1 MPRTFIQSFLGDILP
16 KAQHLSLA
24 YILGL
29 HDVKQRYKRSALG
42 PLWLTISMA
51 VMIAAM
57 GLVFGRIFNTP
68 LHDFFPYLAA
78 GIIIWGFI
86 SSVFTEGCSAFIES
100 EAIIKQLPLP
110 YFTFILRLIWRNLL
124 ILLHN
129 IVILPFVLWAVGRN
143 FHVEAFLS
151 IPGLLLLMINLMW
164 IVLILAT
171 LCARYRDMPQI
182 VQSLIQVIFYVTPVM
197 WMRQTLPGETGKL
210 IIEWNPLFHMI
221 DVVRAPLLGDVPS
234 LLSYAVTILMAVL
247 GWIIAIQFY
256 RRYRFKIAYW
266 V

>member
-1 MPRTFIQSFLGDILP
+1 MTKSFIQTLKEDILP
-16 KAQHLSLA
+16 KPHHLSLA

-29 HDVKQRYKRSALG
+29 QDVKQRYKRSAIG
-42 PLWLTISMA
+42 AMWLTISMT
-51 VMIAAM
+51 VMIITM
-57 GLVFGRIFNTP
+57 GFVFGHIFNTP
-68 LHDFFPYLAA
+68 LHDFFPYLAS
-78 GIIIWGFI
+78 GIILWGFI
-86 SSVFTEGCSAFIES
+86 SAVLSEGCMAFIES
-100 EAIIKQLPLP
+100 EAMIKHLPLP
-110 YFTFILRLIWRNLL
+110 YFTFILRLLWRNLL
-124 ILLHN
+124 ILSHN

-151 IPGLLLLMINLMW
+151 IPGLLLLLINLMW

-197 WMRQTLPGETGKL
+197 WMRQTLPGETGKIL
-210 IIEWNPLFHMI
+210 IEWNPLFHMI

>member
-1 MPRTFIQSFLGDILP
+1 MSRSFIQTVTKDILP
-16 KAQHLSLA
+16 EPRHLELV

-29 HDVKQRYKRSALG
+29 QDIKQRYKRSALG
-42 PLWLTISMA
+42 PLWLTISMV
-51 VMIAAM
+51 VMITSM

-78 GIIIWGFI
+78 GIILWTFI
-86 SSVFTEGCSAFIES
+86 SSALSEGCMAFIDS
-100 EAIIKQLPLP
+100 EAMIKQLPLP

-129 IVILPFVLWAVGRN
+129 IVILPFVLLAVGRG
-143 FHVEAFLS
+143 FHVEAFLAV
-151 IPGLLLLMINLMW
+151 PGLALLLINLMW

-182 VQSLIQVIFYVTPVM
+182 VQSVIQVIFYVTPVM
-197 WMRQTLPGETGKL
+197 WMRQTLPGEMGKRL
-210 IIEWNPLFHMI
+210 IDWNPLFHMI
-221 DVVRAPLLGDVPS
+221 DIVRAPLLGDMPS
-234 LLSYAVTILMAVL
+234 LLSWWVAILMAIV
-247 GWIIAIQFY
+247 GWVVAIQFY
-256 RRYRFKIAYW
+256 RRYRFKVAYW

>member
-1 MPRTFIQSFLGDILP
+1 MVKSFTHTLKEDILP
-16 KAQHLSLA
+16 RPQHLGLA

-29 HDVKQRYKRSALG
+29 QDVKQRYKRSAIG
-42 PLWLTISMA
+42 AMWLTISMT
-51 VMIAAM
+51 VMITAM
-57 GLVFGRIFNTP
+57 GFVFGRIFNTP

-78 GIIIWGFI
+78 GIILWGFI
-86 SSVFTEGCSAFIES
+86 SAVLSEGCTAFIES

-124 ILLHN
+124 ILSHN

-151 IPGLLLLMINLMW
+151 IPGLILLSINLMW

-182 VQSLIQVIFYVTPVM
+182 VQSLIQIIFYVTPVM
-197 WMRQTLPGETGKL
+197 WMRQTLPGENGKL
-210 IIEWNPLFHMI
+210 LIEWNPLFHMI
-221 DVVRAPLLGDVPS
+221 DVVRAPLLGDIPS

-247 GWIIAIQFY
+247 GWVIAIQFY